1 MMVLTLSRDPM
12 ENLSVMLVTLAHL
25 CSDTHQM
32 LVTSPKGLKYSDGN
46 LAWGRLPGSISQLA
60 ENCQEINASLA
71 LR

>member
-1 MMVLTLSRDPM
+1 MMVLTPSRDPM
-12 ENLSVMLVTLAHL
+12 EKYVSNARNIGAL

-32 LVTSPKGLKYSDGN
+32 PVTRPEGLKYSDGN

-60 ENCQEINASLA
+60 ESCQEINASLA